1 MRIERPVTLKLR
13 PTWVILVGSELQKN
27 KEASRAVQM
36 AAIEGYAELLR
47 NCGHGVHM
55 QLLLLVLLPSLLHVF
70 PTQTQVTLKYLDKTQ
85 MKDIRTKSA
94 EFIHK
99 QHIKGDNIPSKFVLT
114 QRTLASRT
122 SPRAGTTADSRT

>member
-1 MRIERPVTLKLR
+1 
-13 PTWVILVGSELQKN
+13 
-27 KEASRAVQM
+27 
-36 AAIEGYAELLR
+36 
-47 NCGHGVHM
+47 M
-55 QLLLLVLLPSLLHVF
+55 QLLFLALLLSLLHVL

-99 QHIKGDNIPSKFVLT
+99 QHIKGDNISSKFVLT